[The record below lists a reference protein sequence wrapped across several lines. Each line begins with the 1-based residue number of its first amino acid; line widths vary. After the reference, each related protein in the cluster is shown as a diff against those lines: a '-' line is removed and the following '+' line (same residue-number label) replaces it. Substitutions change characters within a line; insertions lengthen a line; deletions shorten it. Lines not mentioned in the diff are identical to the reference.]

1 MLADPAE
8 PRAFIVFSSPQVAC
22 SFKHLGSLQIHY
34 NTGFLHSPYVVLCN
48 EHPTLINIFPRH
60 PVESTV
66 DAAWVSVVCLGR
78 KYHSPSSFRRHK
90 GVPNILSLSERK
102 LLAVTRKLVFITQYE
117 ITSPTRTNIG
127 QKEITIS
134 NGRVE
139 QGMNYSTAS

>member
-60 PVESTV
+60 PVESTIPPEFYSRRSMGFSG
-66 DAAWVSVVCLGR
+66 VSR
-78 KYHSPSSFRRHK
+78 KKVSQSFK
-90 GVPNILSLSERK
+90 
-102 LLAVTRKLVFITQYE
+102 F
-117 ITSPTRTNIG
+117 
-127 QKEITIS
+127 QK
-134 NGRVE
+134 
-139 QGMNYSTAS
+139 A